1 MMQLE
6 GRILKGISGFYEV
19 EADGQLHTCKAR
31 GVFRKQGITPL
42 PGDMVRITP
51 GENGKEGT
59 VEEIFARRNTL
70 SRPPVS
76 NIDRLFVVVSVCA
89 PNPNPLVID
98 RLTAIA
104 AHKQIEPL
112 IVVTKSDLADPE
124 PILKIYRSAG
134 FTTFCISPESP
145 GDVDAIRS
153 SLCGKVS
160 AFTGNSGVGKSTLLN
175 AIDPALHIETAQIS
189 RKLGR
194 GRHTTRHVELYR
206 TCGGYVADTPGFSAL
221 DIEKG
226 EFIHKDDLQYCFR
239 EFEPFLGECRFTS
252 CAHTCDSGCRIL
264 QAVQEGDIP
273 ESRHTS
279 YVTLYEE
286 AKQVKDWQLK

>member
-59 VEEIFARRNTL
+59 VEEIFARRNFL

-160 AFTGNSGVGKSTLLN
+160 AFTGNSGVGKSTLPCISKRRRSAANSAEDGIPPAMWSCTEPAAAMWRTRPDFRRWILKRASLFTRTTCSIASGNLN
-175 AIDPALHIETAQIS
+175 PFSVNAGSPPAPIPATADAVFY
-189 RKLGR
+189 RRCRR
-194 GRHTTRHVELYR
+194 G
-206 TCGGYVADTPGFSAL
+206 
-221 DIEKG
+221 I
-226 EFIHKDDLQYCFR
+226 
-239 EFEPFLGECRFTS
+239 FLSPAT
-252 CAHTCDSGCRIL
+252 
-264 QAVQEGDIP
+264 QAM
-273 ESRHTS
+273 
-279 YVTLYEE
+279 
-286 AKQVKDWQLK
+286 